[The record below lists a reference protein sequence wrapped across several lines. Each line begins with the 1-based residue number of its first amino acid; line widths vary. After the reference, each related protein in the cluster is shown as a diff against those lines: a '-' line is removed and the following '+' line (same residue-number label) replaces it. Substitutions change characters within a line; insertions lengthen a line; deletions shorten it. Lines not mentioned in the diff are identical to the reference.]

1 MDGAEQL
8 DGADPT
14 SPGVWSWRDT
24 SLGLAGR
31 LISMPFG
38 AQADEDEGAAVIPK
52 KVAAFWFVVL
62 LAASILIF
70 RSGAAD
76 TSWLV
81 SGVGYLCGLLSFGAL
96 LELLKR
102 NKPAVHRAPAIQEL
116 KQDAR
121 RHGVSLKQLAAM
133 PQGVMQIVET
143 FGQLMERTPCQVR
156 PESMLPYPKPVI
168 EKALQTALSTLTD
181 PESQHALRAALSELD
196 TFIPDHQV
204 PQDPNERAIE
214 YIRCLG
220 HRAKADGTK

>member
-1 MDGAEQL
+1 
-8 DGADPT
+8 
-14 SPGVWSWRDT
+14 
-24 SLGLAGR
+24 
-31 LISMPFG
+31 
-38 AQADEDEGAAVIPK
+38 VIPK
-52 KVAAFWFVVL
+52 KVAAVWFVVL

-76 TSWLV
+76 SSWLV

-102 NKPAVHRAPAIQEL
+102 NKPAERRAPAKQEL
-116 KQDAR
+116 ERDAR
-121 RHGVSLKQLAAM
+121 RHGVSLEQLAAM

-143 FGQLMERTPCQVR
+143 FSHQLMEHTPSQVR

-168 EKALQTALSTLTD
+168 EKALQTALSTLSD
-181 PESQHALRAALSELD
+181 AESQRALRVALSELD

-214 YIRCLG
+214 YIRRLG
-220 HRAKADGTK
+220 HRARADRTR